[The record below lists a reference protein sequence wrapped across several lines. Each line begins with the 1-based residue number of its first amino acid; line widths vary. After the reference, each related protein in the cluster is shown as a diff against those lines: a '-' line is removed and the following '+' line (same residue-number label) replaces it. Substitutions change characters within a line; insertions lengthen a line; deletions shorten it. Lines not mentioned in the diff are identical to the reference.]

1 MPVTSVTFACS
12 FLTYF
17 CLHIETTLGQ
27 ILDMRY
33 KSLSIGEHSVFKSL
47 FPEEHV
53 PPYNQSELCY
63 KNHLI
68 SLRLVSLGKAV
79 MHDSNPWT
87 LIHGT

>member
-33 KSLSIGEHSVFKSL
+33 KSLSIGEHSILKSL
-47 FPEEHV
+47 VPEEHV
-53 PPYNQSELCY
+53 SPYNQSELCY

-87 LIHGT
+87 LIHRT